1 VKKLLILLLTSSS
14 LALNAQSP
22 KVVEW
27 LSAFDERQDT
37 ALLRAALDYSTGQ
50 GDWQSIGAI
59 HRVWGRFD
67 DGEGRSSN
75 AISHFQQALSAFQK
89 ADDAGGLMKVNLNL
103 GFLYFHLLE
112 LELALNYTEEA
123 LRWSRATGDLQAQ
136 AIILG
141 NLGSMYGHQEGQHQK
156 ALDTHLEA
164 LRLYRQLEDTI
175 GILSAYNNIGVI
187 YDKTG
192 DYSQAASNYA
202 EALELAKSVGDQAEA
217 CRIMSN
223 LASLEMKRRNP
234 RQGLRYLEDAGPFCA
249 DAEIQLRLYHTKL
262 YAEAYEQA
270 GRTREALEILNRYI
284 VLNDSFYDLERIR
297 AVRELTTQYETEQK
311 QQQIAL
317 LEVEGE
323 LREKELR
330 QQKLVQRG
338 LLGGIVGLAVFAVVF
353 LLQRN
358 RLAREQQRSED
369 LLLNILPADVAAELK
384 QNGYAQ
390 ARQFEQTSVLF
401 TDFVN
406 FSEHAEKM
414 PPQELVNEL
423 DLCFKAFDEIIER
436 HGLEKIKT
444 IGDAYLAVSGLP
456 VPLDDH
462 AERACRAALDIRR
475 FVQERLAQGGVFHI
489 RIGIHSG
496 PLIAG
501 IVGVRKYAYDVWGD
515 SVNLAARMEQHG
527 EPGCINISRS
537 TWELVQG
544 RFVCTY
550 RGQLEAKGKGKLDMY
565 FLD

>member
-1 VKKLLILLLTSSS
+1 M
-14 LALNAQSP
+14 
-22 KVVEW
+22 
-27 LSAFDERQDT
+27 
-37 ALLRAALDYSTGQ
+37 
-50 GDWQSIGAI
+50 
-59 HRVWGRFD
+59 
-67 DGEGRSSN
+67 
-75 AISHFQQALSAFQK
+75 K
-89 ADDAGGLMKVNLNL
+89 ANVNL
-103 GFLYFHLLE
+103 GFLYYQLNE
-112 LELALNYTEEA
+112 VELALNYTEEA

-164 LRLYRQLEDTI
+164 LRLCLQLEDTV
-175 GILSAYNNIGVI
+175 GMLSAYNNIGVI
-187 YDKTG
+187 YDQTG
-192 DYSQAASNYA
+192 DYSRAASNYA

-234 RQGLRYLEDAGPFCA
+234 RQGLRYLEEGEPFCG
-249 DAEIQLRLYHTKL
+249 DAEIKLVLYRTKL

-270 GRTREALEILNRYI
+270 GRARKALEALNRYV

-297 AVRELTTQYETEQK
+297 AIKELTTQYETEQK